1 MSQRRLD
8 SEGLGCG
15 DCGVQNRD
23 NAEVTPKKIK
33 IKIKA
38 NKALSALL
46 SPSVK
51 VARRHGDDNGDP
63 VASVSLFGSAD
74 VAVHREVKTEILPLA
89 RL

>member
-1 MSQRRLD
+1 MWRLWSTKPGQRR
-8 SEGLGCG
+8 GH
-15 DCGVQNRD
+15 
-23 NAEVTPKKIK
+23 TKKNK
-33 IKIKA
+33 NKNKIKA
-38 NKALSALL
+38 NKALYALL

-63 VASVSLFGSAD
+63 VASVPLFGSAD